1 MLSPAP
7 GPSSAAGGP
16 PPRSKWSRFKDGFR
30 TFVAWVFS
38 NVGICVLVVGYLL
51 LGAVCFQQIEGPEEL
66 KISFRYE
73 VEYPQNTLF
82 GSEEKIFLSTEVF

>member
-7 GPSSAAGGP
+7 AP
-16 PPRSKWSRFKDGFR
+16 PPKSKWSRFKDGFR

-66 KISFRYE
+66 KISFRQ
-73 VEYPQNTLF
+73 VC
-82 GSEEKIFLSTEVF
+82 KM